1 MVLSDKQNQILNVA
15 ERLFAQ
21 KGFDGTSVRD
31 IAEEAAVNLSM
42 ISYYFGS
49 KEGLMQALFQERTG
63 HMGLKMEQL
72 TQDGTLSPMK
82 KIEILVD
89 DYIEKSLSKR
99 LFFVILLTEQM
110 LEKNEIITGL
120 INELKK
126 RNMDFLESIIKEG
139 QLKGGFKKN
148 IDMVLM
154 MNTLIGTVTHTFINQ
169 SYYRKYNHLENLP
182 QDQFTGVLKKNMG
195 VYIKDLFKSILSHEG

>member
-1 MVLSDKQNQILNVA
+1 MVLSDKQIQLLNVA

-21 KGFDGTSVRD
+21 RGFDGTSVRD
-31 IAEEAAVNLSM
+31 IAEEAGVNLSM

-63 HMGLKMEQL
+63 HMGLKIEQL
-72 TQDGTLSPMK
+72 TQDETLSPMK
-82 KIEILVD
+82 KIETLVD

-154 MNTLIGTVTHTFINQ
+154 MNTLIGTVTHTIINQ
-169 SYYRKYNHLENLP
+169 SFYRKYKHLETLP
-182 QDQFTGVLKKNMG
+182 QDEFTRVLKKNMG
-195 VYIKDLFKSILSHEG
+195 MYIKDLFKSILSHEE